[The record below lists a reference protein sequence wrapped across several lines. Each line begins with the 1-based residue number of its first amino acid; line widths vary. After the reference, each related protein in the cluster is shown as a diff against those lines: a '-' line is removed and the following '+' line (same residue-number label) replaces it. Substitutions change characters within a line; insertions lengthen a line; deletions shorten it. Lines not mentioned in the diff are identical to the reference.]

1 MSTSLLARA
10 FKASSTKVTAA
21 SRASVVHVGF
31 KASRFETTA
40 AAPVA
45 SGTTRS
51 AAPSTRPFES
61 LKDIISPQTYQAIVG
76 EPMRLKNMTSVQTEV
91 LSHLPQISYPYDPKT
106 PHVRDLLVRAKTGTG
121 KTLAFLIPAIEARE
135 KAIKQSGT
143 QALLDAG
150 LMSDD
155 ALVRRVRKR
164 YSRETVGVLILSPTR
179 ELATQIAN
187 EATKLLH
194 HHKGMEVRLFTGGM
208 NKRTQMRDWMKG
220 SRDVVVA
227 TTGRLRDLME
237 SEPEVLRSI
246 QTAKTF
252 ILDEADTMLDMGFR
266 DDIHAIQNELPRS
279 PTRQTLLFSATVS
292 PLIRQVASNVL
303 AKDYKFIDCVKSD
316 DSPVHAHVPQYHTV
330 LPNASAQIPHILRLI
345 AHDQLTNPKSK
356 IVLFL
361 PTTKMTQLF
370 STVISQLS
378 RDLLP
383 VATTVHEI
391 HSKRPM
397 ESRILASER
406 FRTEKSPASILVTS
420 DVSARGVDYPGVT
433 RVIQVGIP
441 SSTTQYIHRI
451 GRTGRTG
458 GVVGRGDLVL
468 LPWEIGFITWQLT
481 EVPIKPVTAGEIKL
495 QVEEL
500 AKKADSEPN
509 SHKGIRTPFTP
520 RLSDFDSAPDEIMS
534 RFEEEA
540 VRELFVSMLG
550 YYLPKSDELR
560 VEKGVILE
568 GCRDWSVQVG
578 GLQAAPFV
586 SYAFLAKLGLG
597 GPRNPKPPRPILPNQ
612 QHWQLRGNSVRNKER
627 MGIERPRSGRPKDSG
642 RNRSRDAGEGASNW
656 SRDVNENGS
665 GRKRSWSN
673 DSDRSRGDW
682 SRDADVDRG
691 SNGWSRGDNQDGGK
705 FSDPNREHKS
715 REYKARNFSRQGGS
729 SW

>member
-1 MSTSLLARA
+1 MSSSLLARA
-10 FKASSTKVTAA
+10 FKASSTKVTAS
-21 SRASVVHVGF
+21 SRASVLHGSF

-45 SGTTRS
+45 AGTAKS
-51 AAPSTRPFES
+51 DAPPTRPFET

-76 EPMRLKNMTSVQTEV
+76 EPMRLKNMTTVQTEV

-121 KTLAFLIPAIEARE
+121 KTLAFLVPAIEARE
-135 KAIKQSGT
+135 KAIKQAGT

-155 ALVRRVRKR
+155 ALERKVRRR

-194 HHKGMEVRLFTGGM
+194 HHRGMEVRLFTGGM
-208 NKRTQMRDWMKG
+208 NKRIQMRDWMKG

-237 SEPEVLRSI
+237 SEPEVLKSI

-361 PTTKMTQLF
+361 PTTKMTQLI

-383 VATTVHEI
+383 VATTVYEI

-406 FRTEKSPASILVTS
+406 FRTDRSPASILVTS

-441 SSTTQYIHRI
+441 STTTQYIHRV

-509 SHKGIRTPFTP
+509 SHLRIRTPFTP
-520 RLSDFDSAPDEIMS
+520 RLSDFESAPVEIMS
-534 RFEEEA
+534 RFEEETI
-540 VRELFVSMLG
+540 RELFVSMLG
-550 YYLPKSDELR
+550 YYLSKSDELR
-560 VEKGVILE
+560 VQRGVILE
-568 GCRDWSVQVG
+568 GCREWTVQAG
-578 GLQAAPFV
+578 GLQSAPFV
-586 SYAFLAKLGLG
+586 SDAFLAKLGFG
-597 GPRNPKPPRPILPNQ
+597 ESRKPKALTYIRPGQ
-612 QHWQLRGNSVRNKER
+612 KHWQLRGNSLKNKDRMRN
-627 MGIERPRSGRPKDSG
+627 ERPYVGKSWSK
-642 RNRSRDAGEGASNW
+642 DAGEGWGAKNW
-656 SRDVNENGS
+656 SKDLNENRSGS
-665 GRKRSWSN
+665 KRNWSN
-673 DSDRSRGDW
+673 DGDRSRGDW
-682 SRDADVDRG
+682 SGDADISRRN
-691 SNGWSRGDNQDGGK
+691 NGWSRGDNQDGRKLRLDG
-705 FSDPNREHKS
+705 DQNREY
-715 REYKARNFSRQGGS
+715 RPRNYSRQGGS